1 MILFSKNGLYCK
13 NEKVQTSNINGF
25 RIIPRPLSKIDFEAV
40 PLESSFEQE
49 LSWNFPR
56 QPKPLIYNMPEAPD
70 NAKVIPS
77 ESEQRV
83 VKVSKESPET
93 VPWSSLFYTYANK
106 KDRFML
112 IAGLICMIW
121 GDVSYRFIYDWF
133 SHSCN
138 VYFFGECY

>member
-1 MILFSKNGLYCK
+1 MYCK

-77 ESEQRV
+77 DSEQRV

-93 VPWSSLFYTYANK
+93 VPWSSLFYTYATKKDTK

>member
-1 MILFSKNGLYCK
+1 MYCK

-77 ESEQRV
+77 DSEQRV

-93 VPWSSLFYTYANK
+93 VPWSSLFYTYATK

>member
-1 MILFSKNGLYCK
+1 MYCK

-77 ESEQRV
+77 DSEQRV
-83 VKVSKESPET
+83 VKVSKGISGDR
-93 VPWSSLFYTYANK
+93 SLEQFVLYVRDQEGPFYAHRWTHLYNLG
-106 KDRFML
+106 R
-112 IAGLICMIW
+112 C
-121 GDVSYRFIYDWF
+121 FI
-133 SHSCN
+133 
-138 VYFFGECY
+138 

>member
-1 MILFSKNGLYCK
+1 MYCK

-56 QPKPLIYNMPEAPD
+56 QPKPLIYNMAEAPD

-77 ESEQRV
+77 DSEQRV

-93 VPWSSLFYTYANK
+93 VPWSSLFYTYATK

-112 IAGLICMIW
+112 IAGLICIIW

-138 VYFFGECY
+138 VYIFGECY

>member
-1 MILFSKNGLYCK
+1 MYCK

-56 QPKPLIYNMPEAPD
+56 QPKPLIYNMAEAPD

-93 VPWSSLFYTYANK
+93 VPWSSLFYTYATK

-138 VYFFGECY
+138 VYIFGECY

>member
-1 MILFSKNGLYCK
+1 MYCK

-56 QPKPLIYNMPEAPD
+56 QPKPLIYNMAEAPD

-93 VPWSSLFYTYANK
+93 VPWSSLFYTYATK

-121 GDVSYRFIYDWF
+121 GDVSYRFIYGRYLT
-133 SHSCN
+133 CN
-138 VYFFGECY
+138 ELYLLGRYCR

>member
-1 MILFSKNGLYCK
+1 MYCK
-13 NEKVQTSNINGF
+13 NEKVENSNINGF
-25 RIIPRPLSKIDFEAV
+25 RIIPRPPSKIDFEAV

-77 ESEQRV
+77 DSEQRV

-93 VPWSSLFYTYANK
+93 VPWSSLFYTYATK

>member
-1 MILFSKNGLYCK
+1 MYCK

-56 QPKPLIYNMPEAPD
+56 QPKPLIYNMAEAPD

-93 VPWSSLFYTYANK
+93 VPWSSLFYTYATK

-112 IAGLICMIW
+112 IAGLICIIW

-138 VYFFGECY
+138 VYIFGECY

>member
-1 MILFSKNGLYCK
+1 MYCK

-56 QPKPLIYNMPEAPD
+56 QPKPLIYKMAEAPD

-77 ESEQRV
+77 DSEQRV

-93 VPWSSLFYTYANK
+93 VPWSSLFYTYATK

-138 VYFFGECY
+138 VYIFGECY

>member
-1 MILFSKNGLYCK
+1 MYYK
-13 NEKVQTSNINGF
+13 NEKVENSNINGF
-25 RIIPRPLSKIDFEAV
+25 RIIAHSPSKMDFEAV
-40 PLESSFEQE
+40 SLESSFEQE
-49 LSWNFPR
+49 LSWNFPN
-56 QPKPLIYNMPEAPD
+56 QPKPPIFKMAEASD
-70 NAKVIPS
+70 NTKVIPS
-77 ESEQRV
+77 DSEQRV

-93 VPWSSLFYTYANK
+93 VPWSSLFYTYATK

-138 VYFFGECY
+138 VYIFGECY